1 MTRERDEII
10 ELVEKLLAMTED
22 AGCTSAE
29 AVAFALRAQRLI
41 VEYDISEEELGSAR
55 RKESIDSV
63 KASPVFREWANLLA
77 DVVARNFR
85 CRVYVTVQQRD
96 LKRGSK
102 RRGNAKRLFT
112 FLGYATDA
120 TAAAVAFDHLYR
132 CGNALAVDAGTG
144 KKLKSDAYKSFT
156 AGYVSGIASELE
168 KQSQALMIVVPM
180 EVNASYE
187 HMEAEFAKATPLAGW
202 LHDEDLEEQGW
213 KSGRDAVRSGRLG
226 AEDRSHLLV

>member
-77 DVVARNFR
+77 
-85 CRVYVTVQQRD
+85 
-96 LKRGSK
+96 L
-102 RRGNAKRLFT
+102 RLA
-112 FLGYATDA
+112 LG
-120 TAAAVAFDHLYR
+120 L
-132 CGNALAVDAGTG
+132 
-144 KKLKSDAYKSFT
+144 S
-156 AGYVSGIASELE
+156 
-168 KQSQALMIVVPM
+168 
-180 EVNASYE
+180 
-187 HMEAEFAKATPLAGW
+187 
-202 LHDEDLEEQGW
+202 
-213 KSGRDAVRSGRLG
+213 
-226 AEDRSHLLV
+226 AEDFS